1 MHKDILTAEQLM
13 RARYEAYVKG
23 DIKFIVDTHDSQT
36 AKELDIEETKKWA
49 LESKWLSLDI
59 LKVELGKE
67 SDDTGIVEFV
77 VKFIENGEE
86 KIHHEKSLFLKKNGK
101 WYYSGWLPLQETIV
115 KGKKIKPNE
124 TCPCNSGKK
133 YKKCCGK

>member
-49 LESKWLSLDI
+49 LESKWLGLDI

>member
-1 MHKDILTAEQLM
+1 MHKDILTAEQLI

-49 LESKWLSLDI
+49 LESKWLGLDI

-86 KIHHEKSLFLKKNGK
+86 KIHHEKSIFLKKNGK

>member
-49 LESKWLSLDI
+49 LESKWLGLDI

-86 KIHHEKSLFLKKNGK
+86 KIHHEKSIFLKKNGK

>member
-23 DIKFIVDTHDSQT
+23 DIKFIVDTHDPQT
-36 AKELDIEETKKWA
+36 AEELDIEETKKWA
-49 LESKWLSLDI
+49 LESKWLGLDI